1 MMFAFLKN
9 LTSFFAWLQI
19 MVSPSLVG
27 VIVGG
32 LAWLGLKGVPGIVVG
47 SACAALGVGLGIWWA
62 EKARKGKGT
71 IEFVSRI
78 RSHSEWQEQDRK

>member
-71 IEFVSRI
+71 VAFVSRI
-78 RSHSEWQEQDRK
+78 RSHPELHEKDQK

>member
-27 VIVGG
+27 MIVGS
-32 LAWLGLKGVPGIVVG
+32 LAWLGLRGVPGVVIG
-47 SACAALGVGLGIWWA
+47 SGCAALGVGLGIWWA

-71 IEFVSRI
+71 VEFVSRI
-78 RSHSEWQEQDRK
+78 RRHPELHEQDLK

>member
-32 LAWLGLKGVPGIVVG
+32 LAWFGLKGVLGVVVG
-47 SACAALGVGLGIWWA
+47 SGCAALGIWLGIRWA
-62 EKARKGKGT
+62 ENARKEKGT
-71 IEFVSRI
+71 VEFVSRI
-78 RSHSEWQEQDRK
+78 RSHPELQEEDQK

>member
-19 MVSPSLVG
+19 MVSPCLVG

-32 LAWLGLKGVPGIVVG
+32 LAWLGLKGVPGVVVG
-47 SACAALGVGLGIWWA
+47 SGCAALGVGLGIWWA
-62 EKARKGKGT
+62 EKARKGT
-71 IEFVSRI
+71 IKFVSRI

>member
-32 LAWLGLKGVPGIVVG
+32 LAWLGLKGVLGVVVG
-47 SACAALGVGLGIWWA
+47 SGCAALGIWLGIWWA
-62 EKARKGKGT
+62 EKARKEKGT
-71 IEFVSRI
+71 VEFVSRI
-78 RSHSEWQEQDRK
+78 RSHPEWQKQDQK